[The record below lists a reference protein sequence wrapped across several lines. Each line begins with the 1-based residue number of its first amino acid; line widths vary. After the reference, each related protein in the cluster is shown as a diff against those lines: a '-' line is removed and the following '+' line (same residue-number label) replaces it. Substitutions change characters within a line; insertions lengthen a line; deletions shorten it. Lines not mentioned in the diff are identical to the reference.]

1 MGGDTMANEK
11 ALFCKVN
18 KIESGKEASELEKKH
33 TPVIEIP
40 EIMEVKK
47 WYDAKIKVGEIEHPS
62 ENEHF
67 IQWIELY
74 IGNVYLGRFDFAPVM
89 TRPEVT
95 IPIVLSH
102 AGLDSH
108 LRAIARCNLHGLWE
122 GSVNVKTIK

>member
-1 MGGDTMANEK
+1 MAEGK

-18 KIESGKEASELEKKH
+18 RWEPGTELSEMAKKH
-33 TPVIEIP
+33 IPVIEIQDVL
-40 EIMEVKK
+40 EAGKF
-47 WYDAKIKVGEIEHPS
+47 YDAKIKVGEIAHPN

-89 TRPEVT
+89 TKPEIT

-102 AGLDSH
+102 AGLNSS

-122 GSVNVKTIK
+122 GDVKVQTSKQA